1 METGQFRM
9 AAAIFILV
17 FTLPASLITTVIAAM
32 LTPDGQTRQ
41 WRKKFLVSFIGAI
54 IGFFVFFVFFNLF
67 APFVGAAVSLVI
79 LWLIQRSK
87 RES

>member
-1 METGQFRM
+1 M

-32 LTPDGQTRQ
+32 LTPDGQPRQ

-54 IGFFVFFVFFNLF
+54 IGFFVFFVFFVFFNLF

>member
-1 METGQFRM
+1 M

-32 LTPDGQTRQ
+32 LTPDGQPRQ
-41 WRKKFLVSFIGAI
+41 WRNKFLVSFIGAI
-54 IGFFVFFVFFNLF
+54 IGFFVFFNLF

-79 LWLIQRSK
+79 LGLIPRSHW
-87 RES
+87 ES